1 MTENTEKKKSIPPIV
16 YWFALV
22 VAIAGALTFSTS
34 FYHSQ
39 NAEKNAVIEQY
50 EVANNDLVENYKSMK
65 STCDEN
71 KSELDTLKARLAGI
85 KNNTDL
91 LKRDIELYIKH
102 KYKKV
107 PRTVAK
113 EIAAQTIELCQT
125 EDISP
130 ELVMGIMQIESQY
143 NPSAVGP
150 KTKYGHARGLMQVM
164 PEWAPKFNL
173 TSKYDLHDIDTNIRC
188 GIKVF
193 KIHMEEGGGKISEG
207 LYLYVNKDKAY
218 VNNVYQAM
226 GQFVAFRSTVDD
238 KKAVETE
245 PENGETEEEDKKEEP
260 KDQTD
265 KATEN
270 GVK

>member
-1 MTENTEKKKSIPPIV
+1 MMTENIEKKKGVPFIYYICGILLAATA
-16 YWFALV
+16 ALSFTT
-22 VAIAGALTFSTS
+22 AL
-34 FYHSQ
+34 YYNMNIE
-39 NAEKNAVIEQY
+39 NALLAAQY
-50 EVANNDLVENYKSMK
+50 EVANKDISTAYQSMK
-65 STCDEN
+65 TTCDEN

-218 VNNVYQAM
+218 VDNVYKAM

-245 PENGETEEEDKKEEP
+245 PENGETEEESKEET
-260 KDQTD
+260 KDQTV
-265 KATEN
+265 KAAEPN
-270 GVK
+270 NR